1 MAWMIS
7 EFADVGDVTV
17 RTLRYYDEINL
28 LKPSDYTEGGHRLYT
43 KDDLYVLQQIQ
54 SFKHLGFSL
63 GEIQNIILQR
73 DIETEEFL
81 RQMNFQ
87 REMLLAEKER
97 IAKVLSHMDEMT
109 KKFQKEERVDVALF
123 SSFLQTFIWEK
134 ENKEWLEEHFS
145 TDSVR
150 AFYNNKEL
158 KEKFDRR
165 FMDVIGKLK
174 KYKEKGKEPDNLDV
188 HVALKEFF
196 KLIKEMMGYLHI
208 SHEEL
213 TNIITQSKSGVPLA
227 EFPALFT
234 SEEEEYIKKVVDTL
248 DKPEVFNDNR

>member
-7 EFADVGDVTV
+7 EFAGVGDVTV
-17 RTLRYYDEINL
+17 RTLRYYDKINL

-81 RQMNFQ
+81 RQMHFQ
-87 REMLLAEKER
+87 RELLLAEQER
-97 IAKVLSHMDEMT
+97 IVKVLSHMDEMT
-109 KKFQKEERVDVALF
+109 KKFQKEKLVDVALF

-145 TDSVR
+145 KDSIQ
-150 AFYNNKEL
+150 AFYNKEL
-158 KEKFDRR
+158 KEEFDQR

-174 KYKEKGKEPDNLDV
+174 KYKEEEMDPSYHEVQVTLKGFFNLIEEVTNYLDIPQSDIEDIIQKSN
-188 HVALKEFF
+188 LPLSEFPTLF
-196 KLIKEMMGYLHI
+196 TTEEEKYIKEAI
-208 SHEEL
+208 
-213 TNIITQSKSGVPLA
+213 QQ
-227 EFPALFT
+227 
-234 SEEEEYIKKVVDTL
+234 
-248 DKPEVFNDNR
+248 FNT

>member
-7 EFADVGDVTV
+7 EFASVGDVTV
-17 RTLRYYDEINL
+17 RTLRYYDKINL

-54 SFKHLGFSL
+54 SFKYLVFSL

-81 RQMNFQ
+81 RQIRFQ
-87 REMLLAEKER
+87 RELLLVEEER

-145 TDSVR
+145 KESVR

-174 KYKEKGKEPDNLDV
+174 KYKEEEKDPSHHEV
-188 HVALKEFF
+188 QVTLKEFF
-196 KLIKEMMGYLHI
+196 NVIEEVTNYLDTPQSDIEDLIK
-208 SHEEL
+208 
-213 TNIITQSKSGVPLA
+213 QSKIPLA

-234 SEEEEYIKKVVDTL
+234 SEEEQYIKEAMNKI
-248 DKPEVFNDNR
+248 

>member
-7 EFADVGDVTV
+7 EFASVGDVTV
-17 RTLRYYDEINL
+17 RTLRYYDKINL

-73 DIETEEFL
+73 DIETAEFL
-81 RQMNFQ
+81 RQMHFQ
-87 REMLLAEKER
+87 REMLLAEQER

-109 KKFQKEERVDVALF
+109 KKLQKEERVDVALF
-123 SSFLQTFIWEK
+123 SAFLQTFIWEK

-145 TDSVR
+145 NECVQ
-150 AFYNNKEL
+150 AFYSNKEL
-158 KEKFDRR
+158 KEKFDWR

-174 KYKEKGKEPDNLDV
+174 KYKVEEKDPGHQDV
-188 HVALKEFF
+188 QVTLKEFF
-196 KLIKEMMGYLHI
+196 NLI
-208 SHEEL
+208 EEV
-213 TNIITQSKSGVPLA
+213 THYFDTPQSDIEDIIKQSKIPLA

-234 SEEEEYIKKVVDTL
+234 DEEEQYIKEAINKI
-248 DKPEVFNDNR
+248 

>member
-7 EFADVGDVTV
+7 EFASVGDVTV
-17 RTLRYYDEINL
+17 RALRYYDKINL
-28 LKPSDYTEGGHRLYT
+28 LKPSDYTESGHRLYT

-73 DIETEEFL
+73 DIETEVFL
-81 RQMNFQ
+81 RQMHFQ
-87 REMLLAEKER
+87 REVLLAEQER
-97 IAKVLSHMDEMT
+97 IAKVLSHMDEVT
-109 KKFQKEERVDVALF
+109 KKFQKEERVNVALF

-145 TDSVR
+145 TESIQ

-174 KYKEKGKEPDNLDV
+174 KYKEEEKDPSHHDVQVTLKGFFHLIEKITDYLDISQSEV
-188 HVALKEFF
+188 VSV
-196 KLIKEMMGYLHI
+196 IK
-208 SHEEL
+208 
-213 TNIITQSKSGVPLA
+213 QSKISMA
-227 EFPALFT
+227 EFPTLFT
-234 SEEEEYIKKVVDTL
+234 NEEEQYIKEAMNKM
-248 DKPEVFNDNR
+248 

>member
-7 EFADVGDVTV
+7 EFASVADVTV
-17 RTLRYYDEINL
+17 RTLRYYDKINL

-73 DIETEEFL
+73 NVETEDFL
-81 RQMNFQ
+81 RQMHFQ
-87 REMLLAEKER
+87 RELLLAEQER

-158 KEKFDRR
+158 KEKFEQR
-165 FMDVIGKLK
+165 FMDLIGKLK
-174 KYKEKGKEPDNLDV
+174 KYKVEEKNPGHQDV
-188 HVALKEFF
+188 QVTLKEFF
-196 KLIKEMMGYLHI
+196 NVIEKVKNYLDTPQSDIEDIIQKSNLPLSEFPTIFTTEEETYIKEAM
-208 SHEEL
+208 
-213 TNIITQSKSGVPLA
+213 QQ
-227 EFPALFT
+227 
-234 SEEEEYIKKVVDTL
+234 
-248 DKPEVFNDNR
+248 FNS

>member
-7 EFADVGDVTV
+7 EFASIGDVTV
-17 RTLRYYDEINL
+17 RTLRYYDKINL

-73 DIETEEFL
+73 DIETEAFL
-81 RQMNFQ
+81 RQMHFQ
-87 REMLLAEKER
+87 RELLLAEQER
-97 IAKVLSHMDEMT
+97 IAKVLSHMDEMV
-109 KKFQKEERVDVALF
+109 KKFQKEERVDIALF

-145 TDSVR
+145 KDGVQ

-165 FMDVIGKLK
+165 FMNVIGKLK
-174 KYKEKGKEPDNLDV
+174 RFTKEEMDSSHHDV
-188 HVALKEFF
+188 QVTLKEFF
-196 KLIKEMMGYLHI
+196 NLIEEVTNYLDTPQSDI
-208 SHEEL
+208 EDIINQSNLPLYEL
-213 TNIITQSKSGVPLA
+213 
-227 EFPALFT
+227 PALFT
-234 SEEEEYIKKVVDTL
+234 TEEENYIK
-248 DKPEVFNDNR
+248 EAMQQFNT

>member
-7 EFADVGDVTV
+7 EFAGVGDVTV
-17 RTLRYYDEINL
+17 RTLRYYDKINL

-73 DIETEEFL
+73 DIEAEDFL
-81 RQMNFQ
+81 RKMHFQ
-87 REMLLAEKER
+87 REVLLAEEER
-97 IAKVLSHMDEMT
+97 ITKVLSHMDEMT

-158 KEKFDRR
+158 KEKFDQR
-165 FMDVIGKLK
+165 FMNVIGTLK
-174 KYKEKGKEPDNLDV
+174 KYKEEEKDPSHHDV
-188 HVALKEFF
+188 QVTLEEFF
-196 KLIKEMMGYLHI
+196 NLIEEVTNYLDTPQSDI
-208 SHEEL
+208 ED
-213 TNIITQSKSGVPLA
+213 IIKQSKIPLD
-227 EFPALFT
+227 EFPVPFT
-234 SEEEEYIKKVVDTL
+234 SEEEQYIKEAMNKI
-248 DKPEVFNDNR
+248 

>member
-1 MAWMIS
+1 MVWMIS
-7 EFADVGDVTV
+7 EFASVGDVMV
-17 RTLRYYDEINL
+17 RTLRYYDKINL

-63 GEIQNIILQR
+63 GEIQNIILQC

-81 RQMNFQ
+81 RQIRFQ
-87 REMLLAEKER
+87 RELLLAEQER

-145 TDSVR
+145 KESVQS
-150 AFYNNKEL
+150 FYNNREL

-174 KYKEKGKEPDNLDV
+174 KYKEEETEPGHHDV
-188 HVALKEFF
+188 QVTLKEFF
-196 KLIKEMMGYLHI
+196 NVIEEVTNYLDTPQSDIEDIIQKSKLPLSEFPTIFTTEEENYIKEAMK
-208 SHEEL
+208 
-213 TNIITQSKSGVPLA
+213 Q
-227 EFPALFT
+227 
-234 SEEEEYIKKVVDTL
+234 
-248 DKPEVFNDNR
+248 FNP

>member
-7 EFADVGDVTV
+7 EFASVGDVTV
-17 RTLRYYDEINL
+17 RTLRYYDKINL

-73 DIETEEFL
+73 NVETKEFL
-81 RQMNFQ
+81 RKIHFQ
-87 REMLLAEKER
+87 RELLLAEQER
-97 IAKVLSHMDEMT
+97 IAKVLLHMDEMT
-109 KKFQKEERVDVALF
+109 KKFKEEERVDVALF

-145 TDSVR
+145 NECVQV
-150 AFYNNKEL
+150 FYSNKEV

-174 KYKEKGKEPDNLDV
+174 KYKEEEKDPIHHEV
-188 HVALKEFF
+188 QVTLKEFF
-196 KLIKEMMGYLHI
+196 NVIQEITNYLDI
-208 SHEEL
+208 PQSDIED
-213 TNIITQSKSGVPLA
+213 IIQKSNLPLS

-234 SEEEEYIKKVVDTL
+234 TEEENYIK
-248 DKPEVFNDNR
+248 EAMQQFNT

>member
-7 EFADVGDVTV
+7 EFASVGDVTV
-17 RTLRYYDEINL
+17 RTLRYYDKINL

-73 DIETEEFL
+73 DIETEDFL
-81 RQMNFQ
+81 RQIHFQ
-87 REMLLAEKER
+87 RELLLAEQER
-97 IAKVLSHMDEMT
+97 ITKVLSHMDKMT
-109 KKFQKEERVDVALF
+109 KKFQEEERVDVALF

-158 KEKFDRR
+158 KEEFEQR

-174 KYKEKGKEPDNLDV
+174 KYKEEEKDPSHHEV
-188 HVALKEFF
+188 QVTLKEFF
-196 KLIKEMMGYLHI
+196 NVIEEITNSLDISQGNIEDIINQSNLPLSEFPTLFTTEEENYIKEAMK
-208 SHEEL
+208 
-213 TNIITQSKSGVPLA
+213 Q
-227 EFPALFT
+227 
-234 SEEEEYIKKVVDTL
+234 
-248 DKPEVFNDNR
+248 FNT

>member
-7 EFADVGDVTV
+7 EFASVGDVTV
-17 RTLRYYDEINL
+17 RTLRYYDKINL

-73 DIETEEFL
+73 NVETEDFL
-81 RQMNFQ
+81 RQMHFQ
-87 REMLLAEKER
+87 RELLLAEQER

-145 TDSVR
+145 KESVQ
-150 AFYNNKEL
+150 AFYKNKEL
-158 KEKFDRR
+158 KEEFDRR

-174 KYKEKGKEPDNLDV
+174 KHKEEEKDPGHDEV
-188 HVALKEFF
+188 QVTLKEFF
-196 KLIKEMMGYLHI
+196 NLIEEVMNYLDT
-208 SHEEL
+208 SQSDVERVVK
-213 TNIITQSKSGVPLA
+213 QSKIPLA
-227 EFPALFT
+227 ELPTLFT
-234 SEEEEYIKKVVDTL
+234 SEEERYIKEAMNKI
-248 DKPEVFNDNR
+248 

>member
-7 EFADVGDVTV
+7 EFAGVGDVTV
-17 RTLRYYDEINL
+17 RTLRYYDKINL

-73 DIETEEFL
+73 DIGTEDFL
-81 RQMNFQ
+81 KKIYFQ
-87 REMLLAEKER
+87 RELLLAEQER

-150 AFYNNKEL
+150 AFYSNKEL

-174 KYKEKGKEPDNLDV
+174 KYKVEEKDPSHYDV
-188 HVALKEFF
+188 QATLKEFF
-196 KLIKEMMGYLHI
+196 NLIEEVTSYLDTPQSDI
-208 SHEEL
+208 ED
-213 TNIITQSKSGVPLA
+213 IIQKSKFPLS

-234 SEEEEYIKKVVDTL
+234 IEEENYIK
-248 DKPEVFNDNR
+248 EAIQQFNN

>member
-7 EFADVGDVTV
+7 EFASVGDVTV
-17 RTLRYYDEINL
+17 RTLRYYDKINL
-28 LKPSDYTEGGHRLYT
+28 LKPSDYTEGRHRLYT

-54 SFKHLGFSL
+54 SFKHLRFSL

-73 DIETEEFL
+73 DIETKEFL
-81 RQMNFQ
+81 RQMHFQ
-87 REMLLAEKER
+87 RELLLAEQER

-134 ENKEWLEEHFS
+134 KNTEWLEGQFS
-145 TDSVR
+145 ADSVR

-165 FMDVIGKLK
+165 FMDVIGKMK
-174 KYKEKGKEPDNLDV
+174 KYKEEEKDPSHQDV
-188 HVALKEFF
+188 QVTLKEFF
-196 KLIKEMMGYLHI
+196 NVIEEVTNYLDTPQSDIEEIIKQSNLPLSEFPTIFTIEEENYIKEAMK
-208 SHEEL
+208 
-213 TNIITQSKSGVPLA
+213 Q
-227 EFPALFT
+227 
-234 SEEEEYIKKVVDTL
+234 
-248 DKPEVFNDNR
+248 FNN

>member
-1 MAWMIS
+1 MTWMIS
-7 EFADVGDVTV
+7 EFASVGDVTV
-17 RTLRYYDEINL
+17 RTLRYYDKINL

-87 REMLLAEKER
+87 REMLLAEQER

-109 KKFQKEERVDVALF
+109 KRFQKEERVDVALF
-123 SSFLQTFIWEK
+123 SSFLQTFICEK

-145 TDSVR
+145 KDGVQS
-150 AFYNNKEL
+150 FYNNKEL
-158 KEKFDRR
+158 KEEFDQR

-174 KYKEKGKEPDNLDV
+174 KYKEEEMDPSYHDV
-188 HVALKEFF
+188 QVTLKEFF
-196 KLIKEMMGYLHI
+196 NLIEEVTNYLD
-208 SHEEL
+208 
-213 TNIITQSKSGVPLA
+213 TTQSDIEDIIKQSKIPLA

-234 SEEEEYIKKVVDTL
+234 DEEEQYIKEAINKI
-248 DKPEVFNDNR
+248 

>member
-1 MAWMIS
+1 MAWTIS
-7 EFADVGDVTV
+7 EFASVGDVTV
-17 RTLRYYDEINL
+17 RTLRYYDKINL

-43 KDDLYVLQQIQ
+43 KDDLYALQQIQ

-73 DIETEEFL
+73 NIGTEDFL
-81 RQMNFQ
+81 RKIHFQ
-87 REMLLAEKER
+87 RELLLAEQER

-145 TDSVR
+145 NECVQ
-150 AFYNNKEL
+150 AFYSNKEV

-174 KYKEKGKEPDNLDV
+174 KCKEEEKDPSHHEV
-188 HVALKEFF
+188 QVILKEFF
-196 KLIKEMMGYLHI
+196 NVIEEVTNYLDTPQGDIEDIIQKSSLPLSEFPTLFTTEEENYIKEAM
-208 SHEEL
+208 E
-213 TNIITQSKSGVPLA
+213 Q
-227 EFPALFT
+227 
-234 SEEEEYIKKVVDTL
+234 
-248 DKPEVFNDNR
+248 FNT

>member
-7 EFADVGDVTV
+7 EFASVGDVTV
-17 RTLRYYDEINL
+17 RTLRYYDKINL

-73 DIETEEFL
+73 DIETEVFL
-81 RQMNFQ
+81 RQMHFQ
-87 REMLLAEKER
+87 REVLLAEQER
-97 IAKVLSHMDEMT
+97 ITKVLSHMDKMT

-145 TDSVR
+145 KESVQ

-174 KYKEKGKEPDNLDV
+174 KYKEEEKNPSHHDV
-188 HVALKEFF
+188 QVTLKEFF
-196 KLIKEMMGYLHI
+196 NLIEKIADYLDI
-208 SHEEL
+208 SQSEVVSV
-213 TNIITQSKSGVPLA
+213 IKQSKISIA
-227 EFPALFT
+227 EFPTLFT
-234 SEEEEYIKKVVDTL
+234 NEEEQYIKEAMNKM
-248 DKPEVFNDNR
+248 

>member
-7 EFADVGDVTV
+7 EFASVGDVTV
-17 RTLRYYDEINL
+17 RTLRYYDKINL

-63 GEIQNIILQR
+63 SEIQNIILQR

-81 RQMNFQ
+81 RQMHFQ
-87 REMLLAEKER
+87 RKLLLAEQER
-97 IAKVLSHMDEMT
+97 IAKVLLHMDEMT
-109 KKFQKEERVDVALF
+109 KKFKEEERVDVALF

-145 TDSVR
+145 NECVQ
-150 AFYNNKEL
+150 AFYSNKEV

-174 KYKEKGKEPDNLDV
+174 KYQVEEKDPGHQDV
-188 HVALKEFF
+188 QVTLKEFF
-196 KLIKEMMGYLHI
+196 NLIEEVTNYLDI
-208 SHEEL
+208 PQSDIED
-213 TNIITQSKSGVPLA
+213 IIKQSKIPLD

-234 SEEEEYIKKVVDTL
+234 SEEEQYIKEAMNKI
-248 DKPEVFNDNR
+248 

>member
-1 MAWMIS
+1 MAWLIS
-7 EFADVGDVTV
+7 EFANVGDVTV
-17 RTLRYYDEINL
+17 RTLRYYDKINL

-73 DIETEEFL
+73 DIKTEEFL
-81 RQMNFQ
+81 RQMHFQ
-87 REMLLAEKER
+87 RELLLAEQER

-109 KKFQKEERVDVALF
+109 KKLQQEERVDVALF
-123 SSFLQTFIWEK
+123 SSLLQTFIWEK

-145 TDSVR
+145 KDSVR
-150 AFYNNKEL
+150 AFYNNKDL
-158 KEKFDRR
+158 KEEFEQR

-174 KYKEKGKEPDNLDV
+174 KYKEEEKNPSHQDV
-188 HVALKEFF
+188 QVTLKEFF
-196 KLIKEMMGYLHI
+196 NVIEEVTNYLDTPQSDI
-208 SHEEL
+208 ED
-213 TNIITQSKSGVPLA
+213 IIQKSNLPLS

-234 SEEEEYIKKVVDTL
+234 TEEENYIKEAMKQ
-248 DKPEVFNDNR
+248 FNT

>member
-7 EFADVGDVTV
+7 EFASVGDVTV
-17 RTLRYYDEINL
+17 RTLRYYDKINL

-43 KDDLYVLQQIQ
+43 KDDLYMLQQIQ

-73 DIETEEFL
+73 DIETEVFL
-81 RQMNFQ
+81 RQMHFQ
-87 REMLLAEKER
+87 REVLLAEQER
-97 IAKVLSHMDEMT
+97 ITKVLSHMDKMT

-145 TDSVR
+145 KESVQ

-174 KYKEKGKEPDNLDV
+174 KYKEEEKNPSHHDV
-188 HVALKEFF
+188 QVTLKEFF
-196 KLIKEMMGYLHI
+196 NLIEKIADYLDI
-208 SHEEL
+208 SQSEVVSV
-213 TNIITQSKSGVPLA
+213 IKQSKISIA
-227 EFPALFT
+227 EFPTLFT
-234 SEEEEYIKKVVDTL
+234 NEEEQYIKEAMNKM
-248 DKPEVFNDNR
+248 

>member
-7 EFADVGDVTV
+7 EFASVGDVTV
-17 RTLRYYDEINL
+17 RTLRYYDKINL

-87 REMLLAEKER
+87 REMLLAEQER
-97 IAKVLSHMDEMT
+97 IAKVISHMDEMT

-145 TDSVR
+145 KESVQT
-150 AFYNNKEL
+150 FYNNKEL

-174 KYKEKGKEPDNLDV
+174 RYREEEKNPHHQDV
-188 HVALKEFF
+188 LVTLKEFCN
-196 KLIKEMMGYLHI
+196 LIDEMMNYLDI
-208 SHEEL
+208 SQSDVEG
-213 TNIITQSKSGVPLA
+213 IIKQSKIPLA

-234 SEEEEYIKKVVDTL
+234 NEEERYIKEAMNKI
-248 DKPEVFNDNR
+248 

>member
-7 EFADVGDVTV
+7 EFASVGDVTV
-17 RTLRYYDEINL
+17 RTLRYYDKINL

-73 DIETEEFL
+73 DIEIDDFL
-81 RQMNFQ
+81 RQMHFQ
-87 REMLLAEKER
+87 RELLLAEQER

-145 TDSVR
+145 KESIQT
-150 AFYNNKEL
+150 FYNNKEL

-174 KYKEKGKEPDNLDV
+174 NCKVEEKDPSHQDV
-188 HVALKEFF
+188 QVTLKEFF
-196 KLIKEMMGYLHI
+196 NLIEEVTNYLDTDQSDI
-208 SHEEL
+208 ED
-213 TNIITQSKSGVPLA
+213 IIKQSKIPLA

-234 SEEEEYIKKVVDTL
+234 SEEEQYIKEAMNKI
-248 DKPEVFNDNR
+248 

>member
-7 EFADVGDVTV
+7 EFASAGDVTV
-17 RTLRYYDEINL
+17 RTLRYYDKINL

-63 GEIQNIILQR
+63 SEIQNVILQR
-73 DIETEEFL
+73 DIGTEEFL
-81 RQMNFQ
+81 RQIHFQ
-87 REMLLAEKER
+87 RELLLAEQER

-145 TDSVR
+145 KESVQ

-174 KYKEKGKEPDNLDV
+174 KYKEEEKNPSHHDV
-188 HVALKEFF
+188 QVTLKEFF
-196 KLIKEMMGYLHI
+196 NLIEKIADYLDI
-208 SHEEL
+208 SQSEVVSV
-213 TNIITQSKSGVPLA
+213 IKQSKISIA
-227 EFPALFT
+227 EFPTLFT
-234 SEEEEYIKKVVDTL
+234 NEEEQYIKEAMNKM
-248 DKPEVFNDNR
+248 

>member
-7 EFADVGDVTV
+7 EFASAGDVTV
-17 RTLRYYDEINL
+17 RTLRYYDKINL
-28 LKPSDYTEGGHRLYT
+28 LKPGDYTEGGHRLYT

-73 DIETEEFL
+73 DIETEDFL
-81 RQMNFQ
+81 RQMHFQ
-87 REMLLAEKER
+87 RELLLAEQER

-134 ENKEWLEEHFS
+134 ENKEWFEEHFS

-174 KYKEKGKEPDNLDV
+174 KYKEEKDPSHYDV
-188 HVALKEFF
+188 QVTLKEFLNLIEEITNSIDIPQSYIEDIINQSNLPLSEF
-196 KLIKEMMGYLHI
+196 PTLFTIEEENYIKEAI
-208 SHEEL
+208 
-213 TNIITQSKSGVPLA
+213 QQ
-227 EFPALFT
+227 
-234 SEEEEYIKKVVDTL
+234 
-248 DKPEVFNDNR
+248 FNT

>member
-7 EFADVGDVTV
+7 EFASVGDVTV
-17 RTLRYYDEINL
+17 RTLRYYDKINL

-73 DIETEEFL
+73 DIETEDFL
-81 RQMNFQ
+81 RQMHFQ
-87 REMLLAEKER
+87 REVLLAEQER

-109 KKFQKEERVDVALF
+109 KKFQKEERVDFALF

-145 TDSVR
+145 TESVQ
-150 AFYNNKEL
+150 AIYNNKEL

-174 KYKEKGKEPDNLDV
+174 KYKEEEKNPSHYDV
-188 HVALKEFF
+188 QATLKEFF
-196 KLIKEMMGYLHI
+196 NLIEKITDYLDI
-208 SHEEL
+208 SQSEVVSV
-213 TNIITQSKSGVPLA
+213 IKQSKISMA
-227 EFPALFT
+227 EFPTLFT
-234 SEEEEYIKKVVDTL
+234 NEEEQYIK
-248 DKPEVFNDNR
+248 EVMNKM